1 MITIYKCVF
10 KEYKFESSV
19 TMIES
24 TKDWKGYVLNK
35 RIEECLRIPQVP
47 QRSTEWFEMRKGR
60 ITGSI
65 VDTILGTNPYASYEQ
80 LVAEK
85 AGMPNEFKGN
95 AATQHG
101 TKYEPE
107 AIALYEETTGRKV
120 IELGLVPHPDCSI
133 LAHSPDGIS
142 VSESDTPC
150 LLEIKCPLRR
160 KITEDVPKHYM
171 GQLQLGMEVFDVP
184 YAHFA
189 QYKPEPYTFHISTVY
204 REEDWLNKHM
214 PEFTRFWD
222 TVEEWKK
229 YGWREHPLARNIVEK
244 EIVQTMCML

>member
-1 MITIYKCVF
+1 MTEMDKW
-10 KEYKFESSV
+10 E
-19 TMIES
+19 
-24 TKDWKGYVLNK
+24 GYVLND
-35 RIEECLRIPQVP
+35 RIRQCLMTPQVP
-47 QRSTEWFEMRKGR
+47 QRSPEWFEMRKSR

-85 AGMPNEFKGN
+85 AGMPCEFRGN

-101 TKYEPE
+101 TLYEPE
-107 AIALYEETTGRKV
+107 AIALYEQTTGRKV
-120 IELGLVPHPDCSI
+120 IELGLVPHPECSI

-142 VSESDTPC
+142 VAEDDTPC

-160 KITEDVPKHYM
+160 KITGEVPKYYM

-189 QYKPEPYTFHISTVY
+189 QYRPDPHIFQITTVY
-204 REEDWLNKHM
+204 REEGWLDNNM
-214 PEFTRFWD
+214 QEFTRFWGD
-222 TVEEWKK
+222 VQDWKGK
-229 YGWREHPLARNIVEK
+229 GWRKHPLAKNIVEK
-244 EIVQTMCML
+244 ETVSTKCML